1 MLFQLWSSEI
11 KNFSIEDVEN
21 NLWARQAGLDDKSLA
36 RSVNEF
42 NLAFTKYGINSC
54 MQKIVFWLKLLLK
67 LFSLLP
73 LGIIE

>member
-42 NLAFTKYGINSC
+42 NLAFTNMVLILVCK
-54 MQKIVFWLKLLLK
+54 K
-67 LFSLLP
+67 LFFWR
-73 LGIIE
+73 